1 MVFKELVL
9 SFAFLIVS
17 LGGICYYA
25 SAVPGD
31 GEGTQ
36 TEESLIMQTAELDEA
51 QEEATIA
58 KSEASALGSFTIEAQ
73 ALEYDAEDEAVA
85 DAASEES
92 ADAASEESADDEE
105 QTAVLTSN
113 VAEEDEGDAKAE
125 EKPAQANI
133 QSASAPVAKQPAAQ
147 TPVADQTPAPQPAE
161 PAPAAPESVACTTA
175 PAQTLD
181 QGCVGDYG
189 LVW

>member
-25 SAVPGD
+25 SPVPGD

-92 ADAASEESADDEE
+92 ADDEE

-113 VAEEDEGDAKAE
+113 VADEDEGDAKAE
-125 EKPAQANI
+125 EKPAQENVR
-133 QSASAPVAKQPAAQ
+133 SEPAPVAKQPAAQ
-147 TPVADQTPAPQPAE
+147 TPVADQTPAQQPAE
-161 PAPAAPESVACTTA
+161 PAPATPEPVACTTA

>member
-36 TEESLIMQTAELDEA
+36 IEESLIMQTAELDEA

-58 KSEASALGSFTIEAQ
+58 KGEASAPGSFTIEAQ

-92 ADAASEESADDEE
+92 SDAASEESADDEE

-113 VAEEDEGDAKAE
+113 VAEE
-125 EKPAQANI
+125 KP
-133 QSASAPVAKQPAAQ
+133 APVAKQPAAQ

-161 PAPAAPESVACTTA
+161 PAPATSESVACTTA